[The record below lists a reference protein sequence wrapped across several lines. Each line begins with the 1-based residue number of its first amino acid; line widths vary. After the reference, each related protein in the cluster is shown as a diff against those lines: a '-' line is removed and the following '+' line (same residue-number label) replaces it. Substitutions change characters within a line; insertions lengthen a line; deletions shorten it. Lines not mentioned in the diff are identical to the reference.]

1 MKRFS
6 ILTAS
11 FGEGH
16 NTAARN
22 IRDAL
27 IAQAGSGAAVE
38 ICDLYQ
44 RTNPRLNRGMQLGYS
59 VAINRFPKIWA
70 GIFGVLGMR
79 GVLETMLP
87 TLGALREAMRSH
99 FHEFHPSVIVSTYP
113 VYSFLVR
120 QIQNQSPFLR
130 APLVTVVTDST
141 RINSAWYRCESD
153 AFVLSDDLTA
163 QALREDGADAAKL
176 HVLGFPVSPSFADVK
191 ILREEDSGP
200 PHRILYM
207 PSTRRRHTI
216 ECLSQMLR
224 IPDVE
229 ITVLT
234 GRQKELHQALARA
247 GFAHTPHVK
256 LLGWTDRMPE
266 LLAGSHLFCGKAG
279 GAIVQEAIAAHTP
292 FVVSHI
298 VPGQEEGNIVLIEKL
313 GIGRVASQSP
323 QVLADTVREVFTDDA
338 ALWKHWKRNIAPVSH
353 PNASRDIARFLLEYP
368 G

>member
-27 IAQAGSGAAVE
+27 QSESGGGVAVE

-59 VAINRFPKIWA
+59 VAINRFPKVWA

-79 GVLETMLP
+79 GFLETMLP

-99 FHEFHPSVIVSTYP
+99 FHEFNPTMILSTYP

-120 QIQNQSPFLR
+120 EIQRKSPLLR

-153 AFVLSDDLTA
+153 AFIVSDDLTA
-163 QALREDGADAAKL
+163 EALKADGASPEKL
-176 HVLGFPVSPSFADVK
+176 HVLGFPVSPAFAEVK
-191 ILREEDSGP
+191 VIGEKEAGP
-200 PHRILYM
+200 PYRVLYM

-216 ECLSQMLR
+216 ECLGQLLR

-256 LLGWTDRMPE
+256 LVGWTDKMPE
-266 LLAGSHLFCGKAG
+266 LIAGSHLFCGKAG
-279 GAIVQEAIAAHTP
+279 GAIVQEAIAARTP

-298 VPGQEEGNIVLIEKL
+298 VPGQEEGNILLIEKL
-313 GIGRVASQSP
+313 GVGRVASQSP
-323 QVLADTVREVFTDDA
+323 QVLADTVREVFADDA
-338 ALWKHWKRNIAPVSH
+338 SLWKHWKRNIANVSH
-353 PNASRDIARFLLEYP
+353 PNASRDIARFLLGFE